1 MVHSHADRDRHPAAA
16 FCKQPRSRESRAL
29 SDRGEP
35 PRTVG
40 LRQIHH
46 RGVAM
51 NSAQPITRA
60 FLGVGW
66 RFPLQV
72 TSSGKIA
79 RSQYERRVEESI
91 YLILSTAKGERVMLP
106 DFGCGM
112 HDLVFG
118 INDPRTHVLAISA
131 DSSDDQPNL
140 LLIRIN
146 YRVRANN
153 AIGNLVYPFYI
164 NERT

>member
-1 MVHSHADRDRHPAAA
+1 
-16 FCKQPRSRESRAL
+16 
-29 SDRGEP
+29 
-35 PRTVG
+35 
-40 LRQIHH
+40 
-46 RGVAM
+46 M

-118 INDPRTHVLAISA
+118 INDPRTRSAVVQQVREALPKYEPRIDVLAISA

>member
-1 MVHSHADRDRHPAAA
+1 MS
-16 FCKQPRSRESRAL
+16 
-29 SDRGEP
+29 
-35 PRTVG
+35 
-40 LRQIHH
+40 
-46 RGVAM
+46 
-51 NSAQPITRA
+51 SAQPITRA

-79 RSQYERRVEESI
+79 RSQYERRMEESI
-91 YLILSTAKGERVMLP
+91 YLILGTAKGERVMLP
-106 DFGCGM
+106 DFGCGI

-118 INDPRTHVLAISA
+118 INDPRTRSAVVQQVREALTKYERRIDVLAINAETSE
-131 DSSDDQPNL
+131 DQPNL